1 MKTIKGKKV
10 PLTDAVT
17 DLDDILAKE
26 DIGGT
31 TDHSRDSVDLSLP
44 EERNRL
50 LSIRADMNKQLT
62 DTQYRLKKERE
73 ELNSWNLKV
82 SEFKSTMSLFTFGKF
97 RYTTTAGYPFD
108 SPDEKKLLFGALC
121 LAEEWG
127 NKEYYK
133 QERELAKL
141 EKQRKLHYENVQ
153 VLKGNIELLK
163 SSSYELSLRLK
174 ESRNADKTLNETPNG
189 ISEYA
194 TSPME

>member
-31 TDHSRDSVDLSLP
+31 TDYSRDSVDLSVP

-73 ELNSWNLKV
+73 ELNNWNLKV
-82 SEFKSTMSLFTFGKF
+82 SEFKLTMSKFTFNKY
-97 RYTTTAGYPFD
+97 RYVSSAGYPFD
-108 SPDEKKLLFGALC
+108 TPDEKMMLFGALC
-121 LAEEWG
+121 SAEEWA
-127 NKEYYK
+127 NKDYYK
-133 QERELAKL
+133 QEKELAKL
-141 EKQRKLHYENVQ
+141 KKQRDLHYENVM
-153 VLKGNIELLK
+153 VLKGNIEVLK
-163 SSSYELSLRLK
+163 SRIYELSLKLK
-174 ESRNADKTLNETPNG
+174 ESRSADKTINETPNG
-189 ISEYA
+189 ISEYTT
-194 TSPME
+194 TSVE

>member
-31 TDHSRDSVDLSLP
+31 TDHGRDSVDLSVP

-174 ESRNADKTLNETPNG
+174 GSRNADKTLNEIPNG
-189 ISEYA
+189 ISEY
-194 TSPME
+194 TTPSME

>member
-1 MKTIKGKKV
+1 METITGKKV
-10 PLTDAVT
+10 PPTDAVT
-17 DLDDILAKE
+17 DYDDIFANE

-174 ESRNADKTLNETPNG
+174 GSRNADKTLNEIPNG
-189 ISEYA
+189 ISEY
-194 TSPME
+194 TTPSME

>member
-174 ESRNADKTLNETPNG
+174 GSRNADKTLNETPNG
-189 ISEYA
+189 ISEYT

>member
-31 TDHSRDSVDLSLP
+31 TDYSRDSVDLSVP

-73 ELNSWNLKV
+73 ELNNWNLKV
-82 SEFKSTMSLFTFGKF
+82 SEFKLTMSKFTFNKY
-97 RYTTTAGYPFD
+97 RYVSSAGYPFD
-108 SPDEKKLLFGALC
+108 TLDEKMMLFGELC
-121 LAEEWG
+121 SAEEWT
-127 NKEYYK
+127 NKDNYK
-133 QERELAKL
+133 QEKELAELK
-141 EKQRKLHYENVQ
+141 KQRDLHYENVM
-153 VLKGNIELLK
+153 VLKGNIEVLK
-163 SSSYELSLRLK
+163 SRIYELSLK
-174 ESRNADKTLNETPNG
+174 IKDSRKSEKTLTDIPNG
-189 ISEYA
+189 IV
-194 TSPME
+194 